1 MSSFIQEI
9 KIATT
14 TSLDV
19 IMKNGRAYRYIG
31 IDPELLLDLISDYA
45 EIVIE
50 GGSVGRFYNENI
62 KGLYETEELETTTK
76 DNAPDL
82 KELLETL
89 QEGRALLVGNKE
101 ELDELLKV
109 IAEHYNVKI
118 NYQGLLKDYHKNVGE
133 GCITIRRGELLLVPV
148 KQVGYDNFV
157 AYASIKRIATQIVV
171 VNEIDKADTYLYD
184 VTLSSKEEETELS
197 EDDREPSE
205 DNTEPSTSVK
215 ETEPSKSLDDKEMAL
230 QALNLLEKV
239 IGEKGYAD
247 TDILIKTIRDYVAK
261 QIKNQR
267 EFPSFFAPSQHKKI
281 IKKHGKVLTKD
292 KKECII

>member
-45 EIVIE
+45 EIVLE
-50 GGSVGRFYNENI
+50 GGSVGRFYNEYI

-76 DNAPDL
+76 DNVPDL
-82 KELLETL
+82 KELLENL
-89 QEGRALLVGNKE
+89 KEGRAILVGNKQ
-101 ELDELLKV
+101 ELDELLKI

-118 NYQGLLKDYHKNVGE
+118 NYQGLLKDYHSIVGD

-157 AYASIKRIATQIVV
+157 AYASIQRIATQVVV

-184 VTLSSKEEETELS
+184 VTLSSKEEEQEQF
-197 EDDREPSE
+197 EDADEPSE
-205 DNTEPSTSVK
+205 SENVTDEGK
-215 ETEPSKSLDDKEMAL
+215 DLDDKTMAL
-230 QALNLLEKV
+230 QALNLLQKV

-247 TDILIKTIRDYVAK
+247 TDILIKTIRDYVEK
-261 QIKNQR
+261 QT
-267 EFPSFFAPSQHKKI
+267 KI
-281 IKKHGKVLTKD
+281 RG
-292 KKECII
+292 

>member
-118 NYQGLLKDYHKNVGE
+118 NYQGLLKDYHSITGE

-148 KQVGYDNFV
+148 KQVGYDNCV

-197 EDDREPSE
+197 EDLSE
-205 DNTEPSTSVK
+205 DDTEPSTSDK
-215 ETEPSKSLDDKEMAL
+215 DTEPSKSLDDKEMAL

-261 QIKNQR
+261 
-267 EFPSFFAPSQHKKI
+267 
-281 IKKHGKVLTKD
+281 
-292 KKECII
+292 

>member
-31 IDPELLLDLISDYA
+31 IDPEVLLYLISEYA
-45 EIVIE
+45 EIVLE

-62 KGLYETEELETTTK
+62 KGAYETEELETTTK
-76 DNAPDL
+76 DNVPDL
-82 KELLETL
+82 KELLENL
-89 QEGRALLVGNKE
+89 KEGRAILVGNKQ
-101 ELDELLKV
+101 ELDELLKI

-118 NYQGLLKDYHKNVGE
+118 NYQGLLKDYHSIVGE

-157 AYASIKRIATQIVV
+157 AYASIQRIATQVVV

-184 VTLSSKEEETELS
+184 VTLSSKEEKQGQFEDDTEPSESDNVTDEGKHQDDKIELS
-197 EDDREPSE
+197 EGDREPSE
-205 DNTEPSTSVK
+205 IENVK
-215 ETEPSKSLDDKEMAL
+215 DEGKGQDDKRMVL
-230 QALNLLEKV
+230 QALNLLERV

-247 TDILIKTIRDYVAK
+247 TDILIKTIREYVEK
-261 QIKNQR
+261 Q
-267 EFPSFFAPSQHKKI
+267 
-281 IKKHGKVLTKD
+281 
-292 KKECII
+292 

>member
-31 IDPELLLDLISDYA
+31 IDPEFLLDLISEYA

-76 DNAPDL
+76 DNALDFEAVL
-82 KELLETL
+82 INLR
-89 QEGRALLVGNKE
+89 EGRSILVGNKA

-118 NYQGLLKDYHKNVGE
+118 NYQGLLKDYHSITGE

-148 KQVGYDNFV
+148 KQVGYDNCV
-157 AYASIKRIATQIVV
+157 AYVSIKRIATQIVV

-197 EDDREPSE
+197 EDD
-205 DNTEPSTSVK
+205 TEPSTSVK

-261 QIKNQR
+261 
-267 EFPSFFAPSQHKKI
+267 
-281 IKKHGKVLTKD
+281 
-292 KKECII
+292 

>member
-109 IAEHYNVKI
+109 IAEHYNVTI
-118 NYQGLLKDYHKNVGE
+118 NYQGLLKDYHSIVGD
-133 GCITIRRGELLLVPV
+133 GCITIRRGELVFLPV
-148 KQVGYDNFV
+148 AQVGYDNVV
-157 AYASIKRIATQIVV
+157 AYSTLTRITAQVIV
-171 VNEIDKADTYLYD
+171 ADEDSYFYD

-261 QIKNQR
+261 
-267 EFPSFFAPSQHKKI
+267 
-281 IKKHGKVLTKD
+281 
-292 KKECII
+292 

>member
-9 KIATT
+9 KLSTT

-31 IDPELLLDLISDYA
+31 IDPEQLLDLISDYA

-50 GGSVGRFYNENI
+50 GGSVGRFYNEYI
-62 KGLYETEELETTTK
+62 KGVYETEELETTTK

-89 QEGRALLVGNKE
+89 QEGRAILVGDKQ
-101 ELDELLKV
+101 ELDELLKIIV
-109 IAEHYNVKI
+109 EHYNVKI
-118 NYQGLLKDYHKNVGE
+118 NYQGLLKDYHKNAGE
-133 GCITIRRGELLLVPV
+133 GCVVIKRGELLLVPV

-157 AYASIKRIATQIVV
+157 AYASIQRIATQVVV
-171 VNEIDKADTYLYD
+171 VNEIGKADTYLYD

-205 DNTEPSTSVK
+205 DNTEPSTSDK

-247 TDILIKTIRDYVAK
+247 TDILIKTIRDYVEK
-261 QIKNQR
+261 
-267 EFPSFFAPSQHKKI
+267 
-281 IKKHGKVLTKD
+281 
-292 KKECII
+292 

>member
-31 IDPELLLDLISDYA
+31 IDPEFLLDLISEYA

-76 DNAPDL
+76 DNVPDL
-82 KELLETL
+82 KTLLENL
-89 QEGRALLVGNKE
+89 KEGRAILVGNKQ
-101 ELDELLKV
+101 ELDELLK
-109 IAEHYNVKI
+109 IISEHYNVKI
-118 NYQGLLKDYHKNVGE
+118 NYKGLLKDYHSIVGD

-157 AYASIKRIATQIVV
+157 AYASIQRIATQVVV

-184 VTLSSKEEETELS
+184 VTLSSKEEEQEQF
-197 EDDREPSE
+197 EDADEPSE
-205 DNTEPSTSVK
+205 SENVTDEGK
-215 ETEPSKSLDDKEMAL
+215 HQDDKTMAL
-230 QALNLLEKV
+230 QALNLLERV
-239 IGEKGYAD
+239 IVEKGYAD
-247 TDILIKTIRDYVAK
+247 TDILIKTIRDYVE
-261 QIKNQR
+261 NR
-267 EFPSFFAPSQHKKI
+267 
-281 IKKHGKVLTKD
+281 
-292 KKECII
+292 

>member
-31 IDPELLLDLISDYA
+31 IDPEVLLYLISEYA
-45 EIVIE
+45 EIVLE
-50 GGSVGRFYNENI
+50 GGSVGRENI
-62 KGLYETEELETTTK
+62 KGAYETEELETTTK
-76 DNAPDL
+76 DNVPDL
-82 KELLETL
+82 KELLENL
-89 QEGRALLVGNKE
+89 KEGRAILVGNKQ
-101 ELDELLKV
+101 ELDELLKI

-118 NYQGLLKDYHKNVGE
+118 NYQGLLKDYHSIVGD

-157 AYASIKRIATQIVV
+157 AYASIQRIATQVVV

-184 VTLSSKEEETELS
+184 VTLSSKEEEQERF
-197 EDDREPSE
+197 EDDTEPSE
-205 DNTEPSTSVK
+205 IENVK
-215 ETEPSKSLDDKEMAL
+215 DEGKDQDDKRMVL
-230 QALNLLEKV
+230 QALNLLERV

-247 TDILIKTIRDYVAK
+247 
-261 QIKNQR
+261 
-267 EFPSFFAPSQHKKI
+267 
-281 IKKHGKVLTKD
+281 IKKG
-292 KKECII
+292 CII

>member
-31 IDPELLLDLISDYA
+31 IDPEFLLDLISEYA

-62 KGLYETEELETTTK
+62 KGVYETEELETTTK

-109 IAEHYNVKI
+109 IAEHYNVTI
-118 NYQGLLKDYHKNVGE
+118 NYQGLLKDYHSIVGD
-133 GCITIRRGELLLVPV
+133 GCITIRRGGLVFLPV
-148 KQVGYDNFV
+148 AQVGYDNVV
-157 AYASIKRIATQIVV
+157 AYATLPRITAQVIVA
-171 VNEIDKADTYLYD
+171 NEDSYFYD
-184 VTLSSKEEETELS
+184 VTLSSKEETELS
-197 EDDREPSE
+197 EDD
-205 DNTEPSTSVK
+205 TEPSTSVK

-261 QIKNQR
+261 
-267 EFPSFFAPSQHKKI
+267 
-281 IKKHGKVLTKD
+281 
-292 KKECII
+292 

>member
-31 IDPELLLDLISDYA
+31 IDPDVLLNIISDYA

-50 GGSVGRFYNENI
+50 GGSVGRFYHESI
-62 KGLYETEELETTTK
+62 KGLYEIEELETTTK

-118 NYQGLLKDYHKNVGE
+118 NYQGLLKDYHSIVGD
-133 GCITIRRGELLLVPV
+133 GCVTIRRGELVFLPV
-148 KQVGYDNFV
+148 AQVGYDNVV
-157 AYASIKRIATQIVV
+157 AYSTLTRITAQVIV
-171 VNEIDKADTYLYD
+171 ADEDSYFYD

-197 EDDREPSE
+197 EDDR
-205 DNTEPSTSVK
+205 EPSTSVK

-261 QIKNQR
+261 
-267 EFPSFFAPSQHKKI
+267 
-281 IKKHGKVLTKD
+281 
-292 KKECII
+292 

>member
-9 KIATT
+9 KLSTT

-31 IDPELLLDLISDYA
+31 IDPELLLDLISKYA

-50 GGSVGRFYNENI
+50 GGSVGRFYNERI

-76 DNAPDL
+76 ENVPDL
-82 KELLETL
+82 KTLLENL

-118 NYQGLLKDYHKNVGE
+118 NYQGLLKDYHSITGE
-133 GCITIRRGELLLVPV
+133 GCITIRQGQLVILPV
-148 KQVGYDNFV
+148 VEVGYVNVV
-157 AYASIKRIATQIVV
+157 AYATIPRITTPIIVA
-171 VNEIDKADTYLYD
+171 DKDSYFYD
-184 VTLSSKEEETELS
+184 VTLSSKEEETEQF
-197 EDDREPSE
+197 EDAD
-205 DNTEPSTSVK
+205 EPSTSDK
-215 ETEPSKSLDDKEMAL
+215 DTEPSKSLDDKEMAL

-247 TDILIKTIRDYVAK
+247 TDILIKTIRDYVE
-261 QIKNQR
+261 NR
-267 EFPSFFAPSQHKKI
+267 
-281 IKKHGKVLTKD
+281 
-292 KKECII
+292 

>member
-1 MSSFIQEI
+1 MMIIKLFLSFPIPLKDYQLDRYKQMSSFIQEI

-45 EIVIE
+45 EIILE
-50 GGSVGRFYNENI
+50 GGSVGRFYNEHI

-76 DNAPDL
+76 ENVPDL
-82 KELLETL
+82 KTLLKNL
-89 QEGRALLVGNKE
+89 QEGRAILVGDKQ
-101 ELDELLKV
+101 ELDELLKIIV
-109 IAEHYNVKI
+109 EHYNVKI
-118 NYQGLLKDYHKNVGE
+118 NYKGLLKDYHKNAGE
-133 GCITIRRGELLLVPV
+133 GCVVIKRGELLLVPV

-157 AYASIKRIATQIVV
+157 AYASIERIATQIVI

-205 DNTEPSTSVK
+205 SDNVTGNGNGSE
-215 ETEPSKSLDDKEMAL
+215 DKAMAL
-230 QALNLLEKV
+230 QALNLLQKV

-247 TDILIKTIRDYVAK
+247 TDILIKTIREYIEK
-261 QIKNQR
+261 
-267 EFPSFFAPSQHKKI
+267 
-281 IKKHGKVLTKD
+281 
-292 KKECII
+292 

>member
-45 EIVIE
+45 EIVLE
-50 GGSVGRFYNENI
+50 GGSVGRFYNEHI

-76 DNAPDL
+76 NNVPDL
-82 KELLETL
+82 KELLENL
-89 QEGRALLVGNKE
+89 KEGRAILVGDKE
-101 ELDELLKV
+101 ELDELLKI

-118 NYQGLLKDYHKNVGE
+118 NYQGLLKDYHKNAGE
-133 GCITIRRGELLLVPV
+133 GCVVIKRGELLLVPV
-148 KQVGYDNFV
+148 QQVGYDNFV
-157 AYASIKRIATQIVV
+157 AYASIQRIATQVVV
-171 VNEIDKADTYLYD
+171 VNEIGKADTYLYD

-197 EDDREPSE
+197 EDDTEPSE
-205 DNTEPSTSVK
+205 DDTEPSTSVK

-261 QIKNQR
+261 
-267 EFPSFFAPSQHKKI
+267 
-281 IKKHGKVLTKD
+281 
-292 KKECII
+292 

>member
-31 IDPELLLDLISDYA
+31 IDPEVLLYLISEYA
-45 EIVIE
+45 EIVLE
-50 GGSVGRFYNENI
+50 GGSVGRFYNEYI
-62 KGLYETEELETTTK
+62 KGAYETEELETTTK
-76 DNAPDL
+76 ENVPDL
-82 KELLETL
+82 KAILENL
-89 QEGRALLVGNKE
+89 KEGRSILVGNKE

-118 NYQGLLKDYHKNVGE
+118 NYQGLLKDYHSIVGE

-157 AYASIKRIATQIVV
+157 AYASIQRIATQVVV
-171 VNEIDKADTYLYD
+171 VNEIVKADTYLYD
-184 VTLSSKEEETELS
+184 VTLSSKEEKQEQF

-205 DNTEPSTSVK
+205 SDNVTDEGK
-215 ETEPSKSLDDKEMAL
+215 YQDDKTMVL

-247 TDILIKTIRDYVAK
+247 TDILPDILIKTIRDYIEK
-261 QIKNQR
+261 
-267 EFPSFFAPSQHKKI
+267 
-281 IKKHGKVLTKD
+281 
-292 KKECII
+292 

>member
-31 IDPELLLDLISDYA
+31 IDPEFLLDLISEYA

-62 KGLYETEELETTTK
+62 KGVYETEELETTTK

-118 NYQGLLKDYHKNVGE
+118 NYQGLLKDYHSIVGD
-133 GCITIRRGELLLVPV
+133 GCITIRRGELVFLPV
-148 KQVGYDNFV
+148 AQVGYDNVV
-157 AYASIKRIATQIVV
+157 AYATLPRITAQVIVA
-171 VNEIDKADTYLYD
+171 NEDSYFYD
-184 VTLSSKEEETELS
+184 VTLSSKEET
-197 EDDREPSE
+197 EPSE

-247 TDILIKTIRDYVAK
+247 TDILIKTIRDYVEK
-261 QIKNQR
+261 QIKTRGSFPLFCAFTTQKNNQKTR
-267 EFPSFFAPSQHKKI
+267 KSI
-281 IKKHGKVLTKD
+281 D
-292 KKECII
+292 RN

>member
-31 IDPELLLDLISDYA
+31 IDPDVLLNIISEYA

-50 GGSVGRFYNENI
+50 GGSVGRFYHESI
-62 KGLYETEELETTTK
+62 KGLYEIEELETTTK

-109 IAEHYNVKI
+109 IAEHYKVKI
-118 NYQGLLKDYHKNVGE
+118 NYQGLLKDYHSITGE
-133 GCITIRRGELLLVPV
+133 GCIIIRQGELVILPV
-148 KQVGYDNFV
+148 AQVGCDNVV
-157 AYASIKRIATQIVV
+157 AYGTLPRIEEQVIVA
-171 VNEIDKADTYLYD
+171 NEDSYFYD
-184 VTLSSKEEETELS
+184 VTLSSKGEETEWS
-197 EDDREPSE
+197 EDDKEPSE
-205 DNTEPSTSVK
+205 SDNDTEEGK
-215 ETEPSKSLDDKEMAL
+215 DLDDKAMAL
-230 QALNLLEKV
+230 QALNLLQKV

-247 TDILIKTIRDYVAK
+247 TDILIKTIRDYVEK
-261 QIKNQR
+261 
-267 EFPSFFAPSQHKKI
+267 
-281 IKKHGKVLTKD
+281 
-292 KKECII
+292 

>member
-19 IMKNGRAYRYIG
+19 VMKNGRAYRYIG
-31 IDPELLLDLISDYA
+31 IDPEFLLDLISEYA

-118 NYQGLLKDYHKNVGE
+118 NYQGLLKDYHSITGE

-148 KQVGYDNFV
+148 KQVGYDNCV

-197 EDDREPSE
+197 EDD
-205 DNTEPSTSVK
+205 TEPSTSAK
-215 ETEPSKSLDDKEMAL
+215 DTEPSKSLDDKEMAL

-247 TDILIKTIRDYVAK
+247 TDILIKTIRNYVAK
-261 QIKNQR
+261 QIKTQR

-281 IKKHGKVLTKD
+281 IKKHEKVLTKYR
-292 KKECII
+292 KECII

>member
-9 KIATT
+9 RLSTT

-45 EIVIE
+45 EIVLE
-50 GGSVGRFYNENI
+50 GGSVGRFYNEYI

-76 DNAPDL
+76 DNVPDL
-82 KELLETL
+82 KELLENL
-89 QEGRALLVGNKE
+89 KEGRAILVGNKQ

-118 NYQGLLKDYHKNVGE
+118 NYQGLLKDYHSITGE

-157 AYASIKRIATQIVV
+157 AYASIQRIATQVVV

-184 VTLSSKEEETELS
+184 VTLSSKEEEQEQF
-197 EDDREPSE
+197 EDADEPSE
-205 DNTEPSTSVK
+205 SENVTDEGK
-215 ETEPSKSLDDKEMAL
+215 DQDDKTMAL
-230 QALNLLEKV
+230 QALNLLERV
-239 IGEKGYAD
+239 IVEKGYAD
-247 TDILIKTIRDYVAK
+247 TDILIKTIRDYVEK
-261 QIKNQR
+261 
-267 EFPSFFAPSQHKKI
+267 
-281 IKKHGKVLTKD
+281 
-292 KKECII
+292 

>member
-62 KGLYETEELETTTK
+62 KGVYETEELETTTK

-82 KELLETL
+82 KALLENL
-89 QEGRALLVGNKE
+89 KEGRALLVGNKE

-109 IAEHYNVKI
+109 ITEHYNVKI
-118 NYQGLLKDYHKNVGE
+118 NYQGLLKDYHSITGE

-148 KQVGYDNFV
+148 KQVGYDNCV

-205 DNTEPSTSVK
+205 DDTEPYTSDK
-215 ETEPSKSLDDKEMAL
+215 NTEPSKSLDDKEMAL

-261 QIKNQR
+261 
-267 EFPSFFAPSQHKKI
+267 
-281 IKKHGKVLTKD
+281 
-292 KKECII
+292 

>member
-1 MSSFIQEI
+1 MPSFIQEI
-9 KIATT
+9 RLSTT

-45 EIVIE
+45 EIILE

-76 DNAPDL
+76 DNVPDL
-82 KELLETL
+82 KELLENL
-89 QEGRALLVGNKE
+89 KEGRAILVGNKQ
-101 ELDELLKV
+101 ELDELLK
-109 IAEHYNVKI
+109 IISEHYNVKI
-118 NYQGLLKDYHKNVGE
+118 NYQGLLKDYHSIVGD

-157 AYASIKRIATQIVV
+157 ACASIQRIATQVVV

-205 DNTEPSTSVK
+205 SENVTDEGK
-215 ETEPSKSLDDKEMAL
+215 HQDDKTMAL
-230 QALNLLEKV
+230 QALNLLERV

-247 TDILIKTIRDYVAK
+247 TDILIKTIRDYVENK
-261 QIKNQR
+261 
-267 EFPSFFAPSQHKKI
+267 
-281 IKKHGKVLTKD
+281 
-292 KKECII
+292 